1 MKTYGFASTVLLFV
15 VILAGCATTGISPIK
30 TSDASANRVYW
41 DDHPGDGY
49 RIKISRD
56 AGQLGS
62 MCFTQV
68 YVDGKLA
75 ADIGLAES
83 AMFKVSPGQHM
94 LRASPTQAS
103 SLCRKFYSAPQFQM
117 EVVVDG
123 VAGDVKSYRYGFE
136 GGSGLPFLVPAGN

>member
-1 MKTYGFASTVLLFV
+1 MIQRIVIALSFA
-15 VILAGCATTGISPIK
+15 IALAGCATASISPIQA
-30 TSDASANRVYW
+30 SDASANRVYW
-41 DDHPGDGY
+41 DGYAGDGY

-62 MCFTQV
+62 LCFTQV

-83 AMFKVSPGQHM
+83 VMFKVSPGQHV

-103 SLCRKFYSAPQFQM
+103 SLCRKIYSAPQFQM
-117 EVVVDG
+117 EVTVDG
-123 VAGDVKSYRYGFE
+123 APGDVKSYRYGFA
-136 GGSGLPFLVPAGN
+136 GGSGLPFLVPVGS